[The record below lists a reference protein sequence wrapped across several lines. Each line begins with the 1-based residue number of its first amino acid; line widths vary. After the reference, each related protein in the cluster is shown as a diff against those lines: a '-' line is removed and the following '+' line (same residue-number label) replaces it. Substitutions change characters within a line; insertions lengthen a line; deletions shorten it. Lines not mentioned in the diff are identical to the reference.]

1 MVEVNDRI
9 VDNAP
14 HRPLTDRSP
23 ALRCRCDGANI
34 HIRDLM
40 ASRQNRVDPSGDLR
54 RATGRGLLT
63 GNRGC
68 LVDTTGEV
76 VRYQR
81 GALWISCVTEWR
93 GRRQPLA
100 AVGRWTPLFFLDEA
114 VALAA
119 GHRPCAYCRRFAY
132 NSYVE
137 AIRASD
143 GDGRRLNATALNRRL
158 AGERSSSPGA
168 PSAARPGLARGEA
181 RQTWPAE
188 LSTLPTGT
196 VFIEDAGTAMLVTDD
211 HVAAFSFDGW
221 SHRALRPEAG
231 VVQVLTPPTSV
242 AALRHGYVPLLHP
255 STRTPP
261 AS

>member
-1 MVEVNDRI
+1 M
-9 VDNAP
+9 
-14 HRPLTDRSP
+14 TGRS
-23 ALRCRCDGANI
+23 L
-34 HIRDLM
+34 
-40 ASRQNRVDPSGDLR
+40 RQNRVDPWGDLHR
-54 RATGRGLLT
+54 STGRGQLT

-68 LVDTTGEV
+68 LVDTNGEI

-119 GHRPCAYCRRFAY
+119 GHRPCAYCRRDAY
-132 NSYVE
+132 NSYVD

-143 GDGRRLNATALNRRL
+143 IDGHSLNATALNRRL
-158 AGERSSSPGA
+158 ADERSSGPGA
-168 PSAARPGLARGEA
+168 PSAARRGLARGKG

-188 LSTLPTGT
+188 LATLPTGT
-196 VFIEDAGTAMLVTDD
+196 VFIDDRGAAMLAVND
-211 HVAAFSFDGW
+211 HVAAFTFEGW
-221 SHRALRPEAG
+221 SHRTPGPATS

-242 AALRHGYVPLLHP
+242 AALRHGYVPMLHP
-255 STRTPP
+255 SALEPTAP
-261 AS
+261 

>member
-1 MVEVNDRI
+1 
-9 VDNAP
+9 
-14 HRPLTDRSP
+14 
-23 ALRCRCDGANI
+23 
-34 HIRDLM
+34 M
-40 ASRQNRVDPSGDLR
+40 ASRQNRVDPWGDLQ
-54 RATGRGLLT
+54 RANSRGLLT

-68 LVDTTGEV
+68 LVDTSGDI

-100 AVGRWTPLFFLDEA
+100 VVGRWTPLFFLDEA

-119 GHRPCAYCRRFAY
+119 GHRPCAYCRRHAY

-143 GDGRRLNATALNRRL
+143 GDGGRLNATALNRRL
-158 AGERSSSPGA
+158 ADERSSGPGA
-168 PSAARPGLARGEA
+168 PHSARQGLARGEG

-188 LSTLPTGT
+188 LCRLPTGT
-196 VFIEDAGTAMLVTDD
+196 VFIDDGGAATLLAND

-221 SHRALRPEAG
+221 SHRTPRPATS

-255 STRTPP
+255 SALGLTAP
-261 AS
+261 